1 MRIVIAALIIAA
13 LVTPDMARADEPPM
27 PFAQGRFRIS
37 GGGGTTFGG
46 GGFVLALGFGY
57 FVLDGLEVGLDGDIW
72 LGGDNLMGSLSPQ
85 VRYLLPYIY
94 PVIPYAGIFYR
105 HIFIEKP
112 WDDQDYFGG
121 RLGLL
126 ISMQNRFMIGGGI
139 VLQYALEDYGEDRF
153 DYYPEISFNFTF

>member
-1 MRIVIAALIIAA
+1 M
-13 LVTPDMARADEPPM
+13 
-27 PFAQGRFRIS
+27 
-37 GGGGTTFGG
+37 
-46 GGFVLALGFGY
+46 
-57 FVLDGLEVGLDGDIW
+57 
-72 LGGDNLMGSLSPQ
+72 
-85 VRYLLPYIY
+85 PYIY